1 MTALGADIVLVAM
14 VVFCRIGACL
24 MIMPGFSSPRVPIR
38 VRLFIALGVTLA
50 LTPMLMDTIRPAVPA
65 DADYRFVGLLVSETL
80 IGGMIG
86 VLGRCFFGA
95 LETMGAA
102 AGMAIG
108 ISNNVGAPINE
119 DEPLSPLAALMMFA
133 ATMLMFATDLHLEL
147 FRALVSSYATMPVSE
162 GFHPRSGLVQVTS
175 ILARAFVIALQL
187 CSPFIIFGII
197 INLAFGLLNK
207 LTPQVPVYFLA
218 LPFTLA
224 GGLILFLFTGKYIL
238 SGFIQA
244 FGSWLSAG

>member
-1 MTALGADIVLVAM
+1 MTALGTDVVLVAL

-24 MIMPGFSSPRVPIR
+24 MIMPGFSSPRVPVR

-50 LTPMLMDTIRPAVPA
+50 LTPILMDTIRPAVPA
-65 DADYRFVGLLVSETL
+65 DQDWRFITLLVSETL

-86 VLGRCFFGA
+86 VMGRCFFGA
-95 LETMGAA
+95 LEAMGAA
-102 AGMAIG
+102 AGMTIG
-108 ISNNVGAPINE
+108 IAVNVGAPVNE
-119 DEPLSPLAALMMFA
+119 DEPLSPLATLLMLTATMMMFA
-133 ATMLMFATDLHLEL
+133 ADLHLEL
-147 FRALVSSYATMPVSE
+147 IRALVSSYTTMPVAD
-162 GFHPRSGLVQVTS
+162 GFRPRFALLQVAS
-175 ILARAFVIALQL
+175 VLARAFLIALQL

-224 GGLILFLFTGKYIL
+224 GGLILFLFTAKFIL
-238 SGFIQA
+238 TGFIQA
-244 FGSWLSAG
+244 FAAWLTTG